1 MTASAEIDTF
11 GMEEEAEATS
21 LVTRRPLDLT
31 TPADIVTLLMRA
43 QMGGELVE
51 SYICQLTDTEIP
63 RVREALLTE
72 LRQYSESFRVIETA
86 LIAAAGARM
95 KERKARSLPD
105 PEFDIELEDVY
116 SDYTRNVDAAIE
128 AAFLLPEAEAK
139 KVVKFVPKFVPPP
152 VDAHHEVGHPNSIAA
167 LRRKYAGS
175 KVDEL
180 LGLALKRSLLDTKVK
195 MVRRKGAI
203 LEAEVVG

>member
-1 MTASAEIDTF
+1 MSASAAIDTF
-11 GMEEEAEATS
+11 GVDEPETPG

-31 TPADIVTLLMRA
+31 APADIVTLLMRA

-51 SYICQLTDTEIP
+51 TYVAMLSDAQIP
-63 RVREALLTE
+63 RVHEAILTE
-72 LRQYSESFRVIETA
+72 LRQYSESFRVISAA
-86 LIAAAGARM
+86 LVADAGKRM

-105 PEFDIELEDVY
+105 PEFEIELEDVY

-128 AAFLLPEAEAK
+128 AAFLLPEDEAN
-139 KVVKFVPKFVPPP
+139 KVVKLVPLFVPDPVP
-152 VDAHHEVGHPNSIAA
+152 AHHEVGNPLSIAA

-180 LGLALKRSLLDTKVK
+180 LGRALSRVKVDTKVK

-203 LEAEVVG
+203 IQGEVVS